1 MKKKL
6 SEIVINGK
14 YCYLSILKPKDYKKL
29 YKLRYKVNKLKI
41 VNDIP
46 KDPKYQKIF
55 IEDQI
60 KKKNLFFGIY
70 SNNNFI
76 GTISLYNF
84 SKSKYA
90 EIGRLVCLN
99 KNLEIIEA
107 FLMTINYA
115 FSKL

>member
-6 SEIVINGK
+6 PEIVINGK

-29 YKLRYKVNKLKI
+29 YKLRFKVNKLKI

-60 KKKNLFFGIY
+60 KKFFFGIY
-70 SNNNFI
+70 LIIILLGLF
-76 GTISLYNF
+76 LYITFLNLNML
-84 SKSKYA
+84 K
-90 EIGRLVCLN
+90 LV
-99 KNLEIIEA
+99 EW
-107 FLMTINYA
+107 YV
-115 FSKL
+115 